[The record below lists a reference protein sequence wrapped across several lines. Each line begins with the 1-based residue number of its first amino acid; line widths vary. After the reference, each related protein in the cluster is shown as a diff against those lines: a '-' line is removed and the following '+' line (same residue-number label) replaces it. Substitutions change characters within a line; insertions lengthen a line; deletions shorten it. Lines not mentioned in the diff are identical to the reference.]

1 MELVGIAL
9 SIPVAFLMSMGYCLV
24 AGKVL
29 RNREPLR
36 VLLLRASWPV
46 LGCLLVELAL
56 LASLGAVR
64 SRGILGPGFYVAHL
78 LLFFLGTPALANLLV
93 LPRKDW
99 LLGRWYV
106 AGLLCTLLAVFLV
119 FLQIGVSEALYGV
132 EGKTGP
138 YS

>member
-1 MELVGIAL
+1 
-9 SIPVAFLMSMGYCLV
+9 
-24 AGKVL
+24 
-29 RNREPLR
+29 
-36 VLLLRASWPV
+36 
-46 LGCLLVELAL
+46 
-56 LASLGAVR
+56 
-64 SRGILGPGFYVAHL
+64 
-78 LLFFLGTPALANLLV
+78 V

-132 EGKTGP
+132 EGQTGP